1 MKPNFKIIK
10 RNLKNNFSFYSK
22 RSLLS
27 NFSMTQNS
35 LKLII
40 ENNKFLY
47 GIKKKKEHCCSTIE
61 INKRENN
68 KQFLKNN
75 LKQSINN
82 ENILMNIKS
91 NLNHLN
97 RNSKSLINKKNDK
110 IITNYHSKNFKT
122 QNSKI
127 LKNTLSIS
135 LNKKNSK
142 NKTKEKPNK

>member
-1 MKPNFKIIK
+1 MN
-10 RNLKNNFSFYSK
+10 
-22 RSLLS
+22 
-27 NFSMTQNS
+27 QNS